1 MGCPAYLLGNA
12 LGLGAASLVVSWLD
26 GSEWWFVVAIPV
38 YVVGYFVPFY
48 LFAWL
53 FPNFEV

>member
-1 MGCPAYLLGNA
+1 MGCLAYLLGNA

-48 LFAWL
+48 LFVWL